1 MKSIVINEPFKISF
15 GEAPSPPIDK
25 GQALIKI
32 ERIGYCGSDL
42 NTYRGLN
49 PLVKYPRIPGHEIAG
64 SIVELGP
71 GAPSHLQLGQKVA
84 VLPYTSCGECR
95 SCRKSRFNA
104 CKNNQTLGV
113 QREGALTELLAVP
126 FEKIIPNAK
135 LSLDELA
142 LVEPLAVGFHAVDR
156 ARIVSTDT
164 VAVIGTGMIGLGAIS
179 GAALQR
185 NATVIAID
193 IDDKKLEIAGL
204 SGAKHCIN
212 SAKEDLSEKLAE
224 LTDGHGPDVMIEAVG
239 TPETFRSCVEE
250 VGYTGRVVY
259 IGYAKE
265 PVSYETKLFLLKELD
280 IMGSRGAT
288 LKDFKSVIEMLENG
302 SYPVEQ
308 TITHSVPFEEGA
320 AAMEAWH
327 ANPASVT
334 KIQVKL

>member
-1 MKSIVINEPFKISF
+1 MKSIVINEPLKISY
-15 GEAPSPPIDK
+15 GEVDPPSIHK
-25 GQALIKI
+25 GQALIKV

-42 NTYRGLN
+42 NTFRGLN

-64 SIVELGP
+64 SIIELGSD
-71 GAPSHLQLGQKVA
+71 APSHLQIGQKVT
-84 VLPYTSCGECR
+84 VLPYTSCGECS
-95 SCRKSRFNA
+95 SCRKGRFNA

-113 QREGALTELLAVP
+113 QREGSLTERLAVP
-126 FEKIIPNAK
+126 FEKVLPNNK

-142 LVEPLAVGFHAVDR
+142 LVEPLAVGFHSVDR
-156 ARIVSTDT
+156 ARIESADT

-185 NATVIAID
+185 DATVVAID
-193 IDDKKLEIAGL
+193 IDDKKLEIARL
-204 SGAKHCIN
+204 AGAKHCIN
-212 SAKEDLSEKLAE
+212 SAKEDLSAKLAE
-224 LTDGHGPDVMIEAVG
+224 LTSGHGPDVMIEAVG

-250 VGYTGRVVY
+250 VGYAGRVVY

-288 LKDFKSVIEMLENG
+288 LKDFKSVIEMLEDGN
-302 SYPVEQ
+302 YPVEQ

-320 AAMEAWH
+320 EAMEAWH
-327 ANPASVT
+327 ADPAAVT
-334 KIQVKL
+334 KIQVRL